1 MRTGNVKWVQ
11 STEGKSL
18 VNNEDESCKER
29 KKVKV
34 KKKVLVKKS
43 KGEKSSDPIKKDV
56 LGKAPDFRIIGYFIL
71 IILPQSQRE

>member
-1 MRTGNVKWVQ
+1 MKTGNATSAN

-18 VNNEDESCKER
+18 VNNVDDSCKER

-56 LGKAPDFRIIGYFIL
+56 LGKALDFRII
-71 IILPQSQRE
+71 

>member
-1 MRTGNVKWVQ
+1 MKTGNVKRVK
-11 STEGKSL
+11 STE

-56 LGKAPDFRIIGYFIL
+56 LGKAPDFRII
-71 IILPQSQRE
+71 